1 MSLNLFNEAI
11 QYASTIS
18 NSNKPF
24 IKYLSKVLLFHN
36 RQPWEKKSRDPQFD
50 GAMSCYDVA
59 EVCELMKIFIFLKLS
74 NIIDKPSI
82 DSPWWWSYHVW
93 QINSSANGT
102 EKKKK
107 ISKSADFQ

>member
-18 NSNKPF
+18 DSNKPF

-36 RQPWEKKSRDPQFD
+36 RQSREKKPRDPQFD

-59 EVCELMKIFIFLKLS
+59 EVCELMRIFIFLKLS
-74 NIIDKPSI
+74 NIIDKPGI
-82 DSPWWWSYHVW
+82 DSPWWSYHVW
-93 QINSSANGT
+93 QINWSANGT
-102 EKKKK
+102 EKKKE